1 LGRFALLLVRVN
13 VNLNV
18 NVNVNV
24 NELFFPGGYLLYPS
38 HSESYLI
45 WIVDLVLPTMPFVVL

>member
-13 VNLNV
+13 VNVNLNV
-18 NVNVNV
+18 IVNVNV
-24 NELFFPGGYLLYPS
+24 NELFPGGYLLYPS

-45 WIVDLVLPTMPFVVL
+45 